1 MILSDMKLKIFA
13 LLLFALPASAQKKP
27 LDHTV
32 YDSWQK
38 VDTTIISPTGKYIA
52 YIVSPQEGDG
62 NLSIRS
68 RQGKT
73 IEIPRGYRLTL
84 TPDEQY
90 ALCLIKPFFK
100 DTRQAKI
107 KKKKAFEMP
116 KDTLAVITLATGE
129 VKKYAHVSS
138 YKIGKKASDGFA
150 FLSSDTALIPKKQ
163 RDKKDVGRPL
173 IVCRFSTEDRDTF
186 KHVANYAFDKY
197 GKTLALMTQPKKDSS
212 AVVVV
217 DMKSRHVNTLKDNYR
232 FHTQPVFNEEGTQL
246 LYLVANDTLSSGS
259 KHCELYTFSLP
270 KSSKDFMSAKAR
282 RLISLSD
289 FGNLPKGWGLNEY
302 STPYFSHD
310 GKRIFAGVAQE
321 LAPKDTT
328 LVPFET
334 AGLDVW
340 RWDAPELPPMMN
352 VNLRRDQRRTNLAV
366 YNASSNQMIPLTLS
380 KYDQIRLLNRGNTGY
395 ALSIDQT
402 RTVVETQWNGQNEE
416 TLSLV
421 SLDNGSRRTIATGA
435 FSRASASPDG
445 KYIVWFD
452 LREQQWM
459 IYDVAAG
466 HTRNLTAALG
476 VNFWDEDDDHPLMP
490 DPYGIAGWT
499 KGDREV
505 MVYDRYDIWKIPAN
519 GKGKAVCLTAGEG
532 RKTNRVFRY
541 ENKKYDEEARFI
553 APSENMLLR
562 VFDRTTK
569 ENGYAMVNA
578 ASSAVPRMLTL
589 DGHTYSQVR
598 RAEKA
603 DAYIYCKGNFEKPM
617 DVYETTDRFA
627 TQEKLTAINPQQKD
641 YNWGTAELYHWT
653 AYDGTPLEGILYK
666 PEDFDPN
673 KKYPVMIYFYERR
686 SESLYSYVAPQPS
699 WSTVNL
705 AFYCSRGYIV
715 FVPDILYKKDG
726 LPGEAAYNCICSG
739 AESLKNQYSWID
751 GDNMA
756 IQGQSW
762 GGYQVAYLITR
773 TNMFKAA
780 GAGAPV
786 SNMTSAYGGIR
797 WESGMSRQFQ
807 YEQTQS
813 RIGKN
818 LWEAPDLYLRNSCL
832 FTLPN
837 VQTPVLIMHNDA
849 DGAVPWYQGIEMFM
863 GLRRLGKPAWMLQ
876 YNNEAHN
883 LRERRNRKDLS
894 VRLQQFFDHYLK
906 GAPCPAWMKDGIPS
920 LRKGQYFGFEEA
932 SE

>member
-1 MILSDMKLKIFA
+1 MKLKILA
-13 LLLFALPASAQKKP
+13 LLLLALPAGAQKKP
-27 LDHTV
+27 LDHSV

-38 VDTTIISPTGKYIA
+38 VDTTVVSRDGNYVA
-52 YIVSPQEGDG
+52 YVVSPQEGDG
-62 NLSIRS
+62 TLYIRS

-73 IEIPRGYRLTL
+73 LEIPRGYRLTL
-84 TPDEQY
+84 TPDERY
-90 ALCLIKPFFK
+90 ALCLIKPLFK

-116 KDTLAVITLATGE
+116 QDTLAVITLATGE
-129 VKKYAHVSS
+129 IKKRAHVSS
-138 YKIGKKASDGFA
+138 YRIGKKATDAFA
-150 FLSSDTALIPKKQ
+150 YQSSDTALIPKKQ

-173 IVCRFSTEDRDTF
+173 IVCRLSSEIQDTF
-186 KHVANYAFDKY
+186 KYVSNYAFDKY
-197 GKTLALMTQPKKDSS
+197 GKTLAMTMNPKKDSS
-212 AVVVV
+212 SVAVFDVN
-217 DMKSRHVNTLKDNYR
+217 SREVNKLKDDYR
-232 FHTQPVFNEEGTQL
+232 FHSLPVFNEEGSQL
-246 LYLVANDTLSSGS
+246 LYLVAKDTLSSGS
-259 KHCELYTFSLP
+259 KHCELFSLSLP
-270 KSSKDFMSAKAR
+270 KASKNFMSAKPH

-289 FGNLPKGWGLNEY
+289 LGNLPKGWGLNEH
-302 STPYFSHD
+302 SAPYFSHD

-334 AGLDVW
+334 AGLDLW

-352 VNLRRDQRRTNLAV
+352 VNLKRDQRRTFLAV
-366 YNASSNQMIPLTLS
+366 FDASSHRMIPLTQS
-380 KYDQIRLLNRGNTGY
+380 KYDQVRLLNRGDVAY

-402 RTVVETQWNGQNEE
+402 RTMVEKQWNGQNEE
-416 TLSLV
+416 DIALV
-421 SLDNGSRRTIATGA
+421 NMSNGSRQKIASGV
-435 FSRASASPDG
+435 FSRVSASPDG
-445 KYIVWFD
+445 KYVIWFD
-452 LREQQWM
+452 LREQHWM
-459 IYDVAAG
+459 IYDIATG
-466 HTRNLTAALG
+466 NTRNLTSALG
-476 VNFWDEDDDHPLMP
+476 VNFWDEDDDHPLLP

-505 MVYDRYDIWKIPAN
+505 LVYDCFDIWKIPAN

-532 RKTNRVFRY
+532 RKTNRSFRY
-541 ENKKYDEEARFI
+541 ENTKRDDEARFI
-553 APSENMLLR
+553 APSEEILLK

-569 ENGYAMVNA
+569 ENGYAMVNVASPA
-578 ASSAVPRMLTL
+578 APRMLTF
-589 DGHTYSQVR
+589 GGYTYSQIR

-603 DAYIYCKGNFEKPM
+603 DVYAYCKGNFENPM

-627 TQEKLTAINPQQKD
+627 TQEKLTAINPQQKE

-653 AYDGTPLEGILYK
+653 AYDGTALDGILYK
-666 PEDFDPN
+666 PEDFDPT
-673 KKYPVMIYFYERR
+673 KKYPVMIYFYEKR

-705 AFYCSRGYIV
+705 AFYCSRGYVV
-715 FVPDILYKKDG
+715 FVPDIVYKKDG

-739 AESLKNQYSWID
+739 AEALKNQYSWID

-818 LWEAPDLYLRNSCL
+818 LWEAPELYLRNSCL

-894 VRLQQFFDHYLK
+894 IRLQQFFDHYLK